1 VLAVEILFFLF
12 VLLWSVSHARAC
24 LQRMSLIDRSP
35 IHRVRRRVGTPTGES
50 APTGEVNA
58 GDGAV
63 IPRPDPR
70 LSLIDKGGHV
80 LGMKDDMD
88 RLIVRRGLHWSALGL
103 EM

>member
-12 VLLWSVSHARAC
+12 VLLWSASHARAC
-24 LQRMSLIDRSP
+24 LQRTSLIDQTP
-35 IHRVRRRVGTPTGES
+35 IRHFRRRVGTPTGEN
-50 APTGEVNA
+50 ALAGEVNT
-58 GDGAV
+58 GGGAV
-63 IPRPDPR
+63 ILRADPR